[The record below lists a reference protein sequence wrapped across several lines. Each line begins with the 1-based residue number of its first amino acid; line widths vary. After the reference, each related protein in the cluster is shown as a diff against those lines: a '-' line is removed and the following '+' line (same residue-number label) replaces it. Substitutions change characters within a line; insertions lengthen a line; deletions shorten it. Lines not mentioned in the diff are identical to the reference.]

1 MTTLRVIVDEVLE
14 PTRNGIAR
22 YAEELTRA
30 LIETAPPSCF
40 VEGIGSIAPD
50 ASYAELR
57 ERIPG
62 LGDIVRGP
70 LTIGES
76 SAAWQH
82 GFTPLP
88 SGMIHAPSLMAP
100 LQAHDRLAGTGHQL
114 VVTMHDTVAW
124 SHPELLGPRRVAW
137 HRSMAAR
144 AERYADAVV
153 VPTHAVADQVSE
165 LFDFGDRVRVIGG
178 AIGTRILPR
187 DRADDTARSL
197 ALPSRYILAM
207 GGLESRRGIDQ
218 VIAALGVRGA
228 ARIPPLLVVGPD
240 RADGETVSDLVAAS
254 GVRPARVRALG
265 ELDDETLSVAIERA
279 ALVIVPSV
287 DDGFGL
293 SVLEAFRLGTPVIHS
308 DAPGVVESAG
318 DAGLIVEPGD
328 DYPDRLAIAIKK
340 ILADRE
346 FAAGLSTQGSD
357 RAGLFSWRA
366 SAEKIWQLHADL

>member
-1 MTTLRVIVDEVLE
+1 MTTLRVIVDEVLT
-14 PTRNGIAR
+14 PTRTGIAR
-22 YAEELTRA
+22 YTEELTRA
-30 LIETAPPSCF
+30 LIATAPPSCF
-40 VEGIGSIAPD
+40 VEGIAGLATD
-50 ASYAELR
+50 NEYRVLR

-62 LGDIVRGP
+62 LGEIVTGP
-70 LTIGES
+70 LARGEV

-124 SHPELLGPRRVAW
+124 SHPELLGSRRVAW
-137 HRSMAAR
+137 HRAMAAR
-144 AERYADAVV
+144 AERYADAVI
-153 VPTHAVADQVSE
+153 VPTHAVAEQVSE

-178 AIGTRILPR
+178 AIGSRILPPSS
-187 DRADDTARSL
+187 ADATAKSL
-197 ALPSRYILAM
+197 ALPTRYILAM

-228 ARIPPLLVVGPD
+228 ARIPPVLVVGPD
-240 RADGETVSDLVAAS
+240 HADGESVTDLVAAS

-265 ELDDETLSVAIERA
+265 NLSEEELSVAIARA
-279 ALVIVPSV
+279 SLVVVPTV

-308 DAPGVVESAG
+308 DAAGIVEVAG
-318 DAGLIVEPGD
+318 GAGLIVEPGD
-328 DYPDRLAIAIKK
+328 DYPDRLATAMKTV
-340 ILADRE
+340 LADKE
-346 FAAGLSTQGSD
+346 LSTTLATQGSD